1 MSCSCEIVDRQTS
14 CCCTDTS
21 SSHYTYIFRQK
32 SVKRADVYFGCLFRN
47 LFPENL
53 IQACFQQVKTVYVP
67 KEQTIIPPTE
77 SPVVANASGA
87 VAVTVAALAEVAN
100 DSAVEM
106 VRSLK
111 YSDGMNVLGELR
123 TR

>member
-1 MSCSCEIVDRQTS
+1 M
-14 CCCTDTS
+14 
-21 SSHYTYIFRQK
+21 
-32 SVKRADVYFGCLFRN
+32 YFGCLFRN

-111 YSDGMNVLGELR
+111 YSDGMNVLGE
-123 TR
+123 

>member
-1 MSCSCEIVDRQTS
+1 MSCGIETVDRQT
-14 CCCTDTS
+14 CWYQTDTPS
-21 SSHYTYIFRQK
+21 SQYVSLFKHECL
-32 SVKRADVYFGCLFRN
+32 KRADFVCLFRN

-111 YSDGMNVLGELR
+111 YSDGMNVLGEWH
-123 TR
+123 TG